1 MSIAEERDAV
11 PNDDG
16 ECFCQT
22 CAARR
27 AAWERE
33 KEVELARLAAMGEA
47 AYLEEAAK
55 ELAVTKEGS
64 R

>member
-1 MSIAEERDAV
+1 
-11 PNDDG
+11 
-16 ECFCQT
+16 
-22 CAARR
+22 
-27 AAWERE
+27 
-33 KEVELARLAAMGEA
+33 VELARLAAMGEA